1 MSGDGSA
8 YVAIVQGPD
17 RRLFLLASVREIV
30 IGLHGQPG
38 ARRTDTGP
46 LQSQREAWADG
57 GMPVQDA
64 RERHARDPES
74 LGRVLDG

>member
-1 MSGDGSA
+1 ML
-8 YVAIVQGPD
+8 VPIVQGPD
-17 RRLFLLASVREIV
+17 RRLFLLEVVCEIV

-57 GMPVQDA
+57 SLPVQDA

-74 LGRVLDG
+74 FGCVLDG